1 MSMYS
6 IAFPFGNVL
15 GGEENENC
23 QDRRRSKFPISITL
37 THAMHIFP
45 LPIPT
50 HAIYPPNPTQPNANS
65 STKIRCN
72 LPLPL
77 ANDYSFPSSALSG
90 ILGVPPSLLAG
101 VAVPAPSLGLL
112 FRAPSFNFSHLRW
125 AFSKSAFIFVFSMV
139 RRRTSASSSVMR
151 DWGCWFIALRWAM
164 LDLRIEEEDIAV

>member
-1 MSMYS
+1 
-6 IAFPFGNVL
+6 
-15 GGEENENC
+15 
-23 QDRRRSKFPISITL
+23 
-37 THAMHIFP
+37 MHIFP
-45 LPIPT
+45 L
-50 HAIYPPNPTQPNANS
+50 AYPYPCNLSPQPNPTQRQFLHENPLA
-65 STKIRCN
+65 N

-112 FRAPSFNFSHLRW
+112 LRAPSFNFSHLRW
-125 AFSKSAFIFVFSMV
+125 AFSRSAFIFVFSMV

-164 LDLRIEEEDIAV
+164 LDLRIRS